1 MNLSDWWGR
10 LNMNIFLTIFKKELI
25 DTLRDRRTIIAMIII
40 PLLIFP
46 VIIGITSKV
55 QKSVTKKAEE
65 KTLRIAVISNDSA
78 TDYLIKTITKMD
90 DFKFIENVP
99 EDSVRSFVQND
110 SLDGAFVFS
119 KTFDKRVASLRAG
132 RIKFYFKSSEG
143 DNIEKNRMKDLVNE
157 FEESLLSTRFEKLN
171 LDEAV
176 GTAVNLVEV
185 DITSKK
191 ERIGK
196 AIGGFL
202 PYIFVIFCFIGSLY
216 PAIDLAAGEKERG
229 TLETL
234 LTAPVNRFVILLG
247 KFGVVVL
254 AGVGSALVSII
265 GLYFGIRQVG
275 EIPPEIVEVILGIL
289 EPQSILLLISLL
301 LPLTMFFAGIM
312 LSLSMFAKTFK
323 EAQSILTPINFL
335 VIIPVAIGLIPGI
348 TLDPKTALIPVLN
361 VSLATKEIVAGTIDF
376 GLLMEVYVS
385 LAVLAGLSLFLASR
399 IFLRETVI
407 FRG

>member
-1 MNLSDWWGR
+1 MH
-10 LNMNIFLTIFKKELI
+10 IFLTIFKKELI
-25 DTLRDRRTIIAMIII
+25 DTLRDRRTIIFMIII
-40 PLLIFP
+40 PLLLFP
-46 VIIGITSKV
+46 VLFGIISKI
-55 QKSVTKKAEE
+55 QKSVTQKAEE

>member
-1 MNLSDWWGR
+1 
-10 LNMNIFLTIFKKELI
+10 MNIFLTIFKKELI

-46 VIIGITSKV
+46 VLIGITSKI

-78 TDYLIKTITKMD
+78 TEKLIEIIAKMD

-132 RIKFYFKSSEG
+132 RVKFYFKSTEG
-143 DNIEKNRMKDLVNE
+143 DNIEKNRMKNLVNE

-196 AIGGFL
+196 AIGAFL

-229 TLETL
+229 TIETL

-254 AGVGSALVSII
+254 TGVGSALISII
-265 GLYFGIRQVG
+265 GLYFGISQVG

-289 EPQSILLLISLL
+289 EIKSIVLLLSLL

-323 EAQSILTPINFL
+323 EAQSILTPMNFL
-335 VIIPVAIGLIPGI
+335 VILPVAIGLIPGI

-376 GLLMEVYVS
+376 GLLMEVYAS

-399 IFLRETVI
+399 IFLRESVI